1 MGHIFQVKLTND
13 DESRHNNFNSN
24 PRQKRIITFPNN
36 IIHVK
41 HQTTAAQ
48 KNPME
53 TSLDIFKY
61 FYMNVGL
68 KKNQSI
74 LGSIFS
80 CLHSL
85 VLGFLYAIFVQWSI
99 LATSYPIPP
108 PPKLPH
114 HTHFERPTCS
124 IMLKHNVPSCFT
136 LTFVVG
142 TFLFYLLVK
151 NMTVFKQ

>member
-1 MGHIFQVKLTND
+1 MHSPIWEYQLFICEYNMGHIFQVKLTND

-108 PPKLPH
+108 PPPNYPTTHILSAPH
-114 HTHFERPTCS
+114 VLLCS
-124 IMLKHNVPSCFT
+124 NTM
-136 LTFVVG
+136 
-142 TFLFYLLVK
+142 FLHASHSHL
-151 NMTVFKQ
+151 